1 MKQLIAALLICFTTP
16 ALSQSSDPQAIR
28 DTEIVNGKNDIA
40 QAWLI
45 DETQRYAHYVRGSA
59 FEAGG
64 LRIKTKAGKI
74 LTLTLDDDHVFEDRT
89 PRIAD
94 FNNDGKDDIALVLSS
109 LTKGAAL
116 ALYGVEDDKIV
127 NIAQTPFI
135 GRAYRWLNPAGIAD
149 FNGDGQTDIA
159 FVAMPHLV
167 KRLEFWTLS
176 NGKFKQ
182 IASEEGFS
190 NHRNGSPFTGMSAI
204 ADFDGDGRIELALP
218 SASRKSVRIVELQN
232 NKVVERKLLPLGS
245 AADGTFSLS
254 GTPGKWALKIPT
266 DNGVKTLS
274 F

>member
-1 MKQLIAALLICFTTP
+1 MKHLITAFLICLATP
-16 ALSQSSDPQAIR
+16 VLSQQSDPQAIR
-28 DTEIVNGKNDIA
+28 DAEIANGKNDIA
-40 QAWLI
+40 KAWLI
-45 DETQRYAHYVRGSA
+45 DETQRYAHFVQGSA

-64 LRIKTKAGKI
+64 LRVKTKDGKT
-74 LTLTLDDDHVFEDRT
+74 LTLTLDDNHVFEDRT

-127 NIAQTPFI
+127 KIAQTPFI

-176 NGKFKQ
+176 NGKFIQ

-190 NHRNGSPFTGMSAI
+190 NHRNGSPFTGMSVV
-204 ADFDGDGRIELALP
+204 ADFNGDGRIELALP
-218 SASRKSVRIVELQN
+218 SASRKSVRIVDLQN
-232 NKVVERKLLPLGS
+232 NKVVERKLLPLGG
-245 AADGTFSLS
+245 AADGTFLLEGTQGNWSLN
-254 GTPGKWALKIPT
+254 IPT
-266 DNGVKTLS
+266 DNGTKTLS